1 MFNLGIFFI
10 KKGNSIFV
18 SFNILQVQ
26 LGLSGFFYLP
36 IKEIM
41 QSIFLYCRGENVND
55 LRFLPYS
62 PSKSQVNNYFAK
74 ASSLKGQIHFY
85 FCLLVFVIKFTFSFF
100 LIIFKSFFS
109 NIYTNFFIRYRQIYD
124 NIYLSISQLIIGFKY
139 FLFIN
144 CRTQFFV
151 N

>member
-1 MFNLGIFFI
+1 MFYSKQNYFSSSLSLRAKNFKKNVQFRKFFI

-18 SFNILQVQ
+18 SFNISQVQ
-26 LGLSGFFYLP
+26 LGLSSFFYLP

-74 ASSLKGQIHFY
+74 ASSLKGQIHFIGIFNQTY
-85 FCLLVFVIKFTFSFF
+85 CFIFLNSFQKLSFQIFISTFLLCIGKFIT
-100 LIIFKSFFS
+100 
-109 NIYTNFFIRYRQIYD
+109 IYIY
-124 NIYLSISQLIIGFKY
+124 QLVS
-139 FLFIN
+139 L
-144 CRTQFFV
+144 
-151 N
+151 